1 VHPALC
7 SNARYFD
14 HPWLASDDRNSALSA
29 LGKAL
34 CRAHG
39 QCDRE
44 AGAAEIAGRTAVY
57 CQSIASIVIASC

>member
-1 VHPALC
+1 MLDISIILGWPVMIEIVRFLR
-7 SNARYFD
+7 SAR
-14 HPWLASDDRNSALSA
+14 L
-29 LGKAL
+29 L